1 MVVKTSLAGIFSKT
15 IAWEG
20 GEVVDSLYGSVEFF
34 SNYVFIYYNFLENT
48 FETSSNSMILPA
60 QSNILMM
67 YYLISNVYN
76 FVKIFVVT
84 LKFSNIL

>member
-1 MVVKTSLAGIFSKT
+1 MVVKISLSGIFSKT

-48 FETSSNSMILPA
+48 FETWINSMILPA

-84 LKFSNIL
+84 LKFPNIL

>member
-1 MVVKTSLAGIFSKT
+1 MVVKTSLAGIFSKQ

-20 GEVVDSLYGSVEFF
+20 GEVVDSLYDSVEFF

-48 FETSSNSMILPA
+48 FETWINSMILTA

>member
-1 MVVKTSLAGIFSKT
+1 MVVKTSLAGIFSKQ

-20 GEVVDSLYGSVEFF
+20 GEVVDSLYGSVQFF

-48 FETSSNSMILPA
+48 FETWKNSIILPA

-67 YYLISNVYN
+67 YYLISNFYN

-84 LKFSNIL
+84 FKFSNIL

>member
-1 MVVKTSLAGIFSKT
+1 MVVKNSLTGIFSKT

-20 GEVVDSLYGSVEFF
+20 GEVVDSLYSSVEFF

-48 FETSSNSMILPA
+48 FETWSNSMILPA